1 MDEEL
6 INKLIKY
13 KLNAAGKIVDRMP
26 EKVSAEIKDFGRVI
40 LESVNENVREMKE
53 QPSEKTKP
61 SDKLN
66 HVPIE

>member
-13 KLNAAGKIVDRMP
+13 KLNAVGKIVDRMP
-26 EKVSAEIKDFGRVI
+26 EKMSAEIKDFGRVI

-53 QPSEKTKP
+53 QPSKETKP